1 MCGIYGEYFPNNLLS
16 KKEQFLKAND
26 LNTNRGPDMSG
37 YWTDSNSVQLGF
49 RRLSIMDVSD
59 NGNQPMVSKHQKY
72 AMVFNGE
79 IYNFNVLK
87 QELLSRGYTFKSE
100 SDSEV
105 LVNYFECFGIQKT
118 LDVIEGMFAIGLYDI
133 ANKSI
138 SLIRDFA
145 GIKPLFYSYD
155 QGNVVFG
162 SRYDQVAKHN
172 NSIDN
177 AIEQEVLK
185 TYLKMHYIPAPY
197 GILEDTF
204 QVYPGECVN
213 IDSKGKLSKYIY
225 WEFPALSEEDLI
237 SDKEEALQF
246 LDSKLKESVKDQL
259 EADVP
264 LGTFLSGGIDSPL
277 VTSYAKA
284 SKDNL
289 KAFTIGSDSKVHDES
304 EDAKTYAS
312 LIGVDML
319 LEKMVA
325 SDAKKI
331 LKDCMLNL
339 QEPFADYSIIPTYEL
354 TKNASKSFTV
364 MLSGDGGDELF
375 FGYERFHSVA
385 KNFKFT
391 WLPHKLRYLAYG
403 VDKLLFKNKHMN
415 SCILSDTLSDA
426 HKGLHSRTNTSILE
440 KVFPSMVGID
450 EKTLPFYKYSEKL
463 TKNQFLHEMRKA
475 EFYGMMQKTLT
486 KVDRM
491 SMANSIEV
499 RVPFL
504 QKKVIEAAL
513 KIHPKLSLKKSQKK
527 LILKNLLR
535 KLVPNSPIDN
545 KKRGFSVPLSKWLR
559 EDLKDDISEGIFED
573 SFTQK
578 FGVDKAILMKIWKE
592 HQEGKK
598 DHKWFLF
605 TIYSLQQWHEN
616 LKK

>member
-1 MCGIYGEYFPNNLLS
+1 MCGIYGEYFPNTLLS

-26 LNTNRGPDMSG
+26 LNTSRGPDMSG
-37 YWTDSNSVQLGF
+37 YWTDSKFVQLGF
-49 RRLSIMDVSD
+49 RRLSIMDISE
-59 NGNQPMVSKHQKY
+59 NGNQPMLSMHQKF

-79 IYNFNVLK
+79 IYNFISLK
-87 QELLSRGYTFKSE
+87 QELLSKGYTFKSD

-105 LVNYFECFGIQKT
+105 LVNYFECFGIQNT
-118 LDVIEGMFAIGLYDI
+118 LDVIEGMFAIALYDLVDT
-133 ANKSI
+133 SI

-145 GIKPLFYSYD
+145 GIKPLFYSYNK
-155 QGNVVFG
+155 GNIVFG
-162 SRYDQVAKHN
+162 SRYDQVAKHK
-172 NSIDN
+172 NSINNVID
-177 AIEQEVLK
+177 QEVLR

-213 IDSKGKLSKYIY
+213 IDSKGKLSKYTY
-225 WEFPALSEEDLI
+225 WEFPTLSEEDLI
-237 SDKEEALQF
+237 CDKEEALQF

-284 SKDNL
+284 NKQDL

-312 LIGVDML
+312 LIGVDIL

-325 SDAKKI
+325 SDANKI
-331 LKDCMLNL
+331 LNECMSNL

-375 FGYERFHSVA
+375 FGYERFHSVY
-385 KNFKFT
+385 KNLNFT

-403 VDKLLFKNKHMN
+403 LDKLLFKNKHMN
-415 SCILSDTLSDA
+415 SSILSDTLSDA

-440 KVFPSMVGID
+440 KVFPSIVGID

-463 TKNQFLHEMRKA
+463 TKNQFLHEMRKT

-504 QKKVIEAAL
+504 QKKFIEAAM
-513 KIHPKLSLKKSQKK
+513 KIHPKLSFQKFQKK
-527 LILKNLLR
+527 QILKDLLR
-535 KLVPNSPIDN
+535 KLVSNPPIDN

-559 EDLKDDISEGIFED
+559 EDLKVEISKGIFNTT
-573 SFTQK
+573 FIKK
-578 FGVDKAILMKIWKE
+578 FNIDINTLQVVWEE
-592 HQEGKK
+592 HQQGRK